1 MFATLRTI
9 ISKIDADYA
18 DIRYELL
25 RETRIIFNG
34 AELGE
39 IGSNTTDGYVLRV
52 LKKGGLSTVAFTKE
66 IDAEKAINSALENAL
81 LLSRSIKEPIVFA
94 PTEAIKGAFLPPLKE
109 DPRGISIAE
118 KLELTRQYNEIPLK
132 QEGISTT
139 NLQYKEV
146 VRDKYFASTEGSEI
160 REELITTT
168 INGLITSKD
177 GNLIQNV
184 RVGAGGSN
192 GFAILRNREEEFERK
207 TGIALD
213 LLRAKPVDAGVYDVI
228 LNPRM
233 AGVFTHEAF
242 GHFSEADL
250 IEDNPT
256 MRDKMRIGAKLGN
269 KVLNIIDD
277 PTIPD
282 QLGFYKYDD
291 EGVTARP
298 VQLLRDGILVG
309 RLHSRRTAASFGE
322 PLSGHSIAE
331 DYRFAPIIRMGNIFI
346 QPGMSSFEEL
356 LDELGDGLYILDS
369 KGGETSGENF
379 TFGAQYAYRVKN
391 GKLGEMIRDINISG
405 NLYRTMQDITAIGN
419 DLVLSE
425 IGGCGKGQLNIRS
438 CSGGPHILVNSVVIG
453 GA

>member
-1 MFATLRTI
+1 MFKTLRTI

-18 DIRYELL
+18 DIRYEVL
-25 RETRIIFNG
+25 RETRIVFNG

-39 IGSNTTDGYVLRV
+39 IGSNTTDGYVLRA
-52 LKKGGLSTVAFTKE
+52 LKKGGLSSVAFTKE
-66 IDAEKAINSALENAL
+66 IDAEKAAKCALENAL
-81 LLSRSIKEPIVFA
+81 LLSRNTKQPVVFA
-94 PTEAIKGAFLPPLKE
+94 ETEAIKGTFFPPLKE

-118 KLELTRQYNEIPLK
+118 KLELTRHYNDIPLK
-132 QEGISTT
+132 HEGISMT

-146 VRDKYFASTEGSEI
+146 IREKYFVSNQGSEI
-160 REELITTT
+160 REELITTA
-168 INGLITSKD
+168 IDGLITSKD

-184 RVGAGGSN
+184 RVGVGGSN

-213 LLRAKPVDAGVYDVI
+213 LLRAKPVDAGLYDVI
-228 LNPRM
+228 LNPSM
-233 AGVFTHEAF
+233 SGVFAHEAF

-250 IEDNPT
+250 VEDNPT
-256 MRDKMRIGAKLGN
+256 MKEKMRIGAKLGN
-269 KVLNIIDD
+269 NILNIIDD
-277 PTIPD
+277 PTMPA

-291 EGVTARP
+291 EGVMARP

-346 QPGMSSFEEL
+346 QPGTIKFEEL
-356 LDELGDGLYILDS
+356 LEELGDGLYILDS
-369 KGGETSGENF
+369 KGGQTSGENF
-379 TFGAQYAYRVKN
+379 TFGAQYAYRVEN

-405 NLYRTMQDITAIGN
+405 NLYRTMQNITAIGN
-419 DLVLSE
+419 DLVLAE
-425 IGGCGKGQLNIRS
+425 TGGCGKGQLNIRS
-438 CSGGPHILVNSVVIG
+438 SHGGPHILVKDVVIG